1 MRRWESTLMGNSYTL
16 TLMTDMEFLAI
27 LDSIVVFQAPM
38 TEIEQSM
45 VDEMSD
51 LIKDQNEKIRKYETY
66 IEELQQ
72 QMADMTNRVYD
83 C

>member
-1 MRRWESTLMGNSYTL
+1 
-16 TLMTDMEFLAI
+16 MTDSERA
-27 LDSIVVFQAPM
+27 
-38 TEIEQSM
+38 M

-51 LIKDQNEKIRKYETY
+51 LIKDQNERLRVQETY
-66 IEELQQ
+66 IEELQR

>member
-1 MRRWESTLMGNSYTL
+1 MLHCR
-16 TLMTDMEFLAI
+16 FLSKDKLKKTTI

-66 IEELQQ
+66 IEELQR

>member
-1 MRRWESTLMGNSYTL
+1 MLNCRLLSKDKLKKTT
-16 TLMTDMEFLAI
+16 I

>member
-1 MRRWESTLMGNSYTL
+1 
-16 TLMTDMEFLAI
+16 
-27 LDSIVVFQAPM
+27 M

-51 LIKDQNEKIRKYETY
+51 LIKDQNEKIRKYEMY
-66 IEELQQ
+66 IEELQR

>member
-1 MRRWESTLMGNSYTL
+1 MSLYQKII
-16 TLMTDMEFLAI
+16 I
-27 LDSIVVFQAPM
+27 LDSIVVFHTPM
-38 TEIEQSM
+38 TDSERAM

-51 LIKDQNEKIRKYETY
+51 LIKDQNEKIRSYETY
-66 IEELQQ
+66 IEELQR

>member
-1 MRRWESTLMGNSYTL
+1 
-16 TLMTDMEFLAI
+16 MTDSERA
-27 LDSIVVFQAPM
+27 
-38 TEIEQSM
+38 M

-51 LIKDQNEKIRKYETY
+51 LIKDQNERLRVQDMY
-66 IEELQQ
+66 IEELQR

>member
-1 MRRWESTLMGNSYTL
+1 
-16 TLMTDMEFLAI
+16 MTDSERA
-27 LDSIVVFQAPM
+27 
-38 TEIEQSM
+38 M

-51 LIKDQNEKIRKYETY
+51 LIKDQNERLRKQDMY
-66 IEELQQ
+66 IEELQR

>member
-1 MRRWESTLMGNSYTL
+1 
-16 TLMTDMEFLAI
+16 MTDSERA
-27 LDSIVVFQAPM
+27 
-38 TEIEQSM
+38 M

-51 LIKDQNEKIRKYETY
+51 LIKDQNERLRVQDTY
-66 IEELQQ
+66 IEELQR

>member
-1 MRRWESTLMGNSYTL
+1 LLNCRLLSKDKLKKTT
-16 TLMTDMEFLAI
+16 I

>member
-1 MRRWESTLMGNSYTL
+1 
-16 TLMTDMEFLAI
+16 MTDSERA
-27 LDSIVVFQAPM
+27 
-38 TEIEQSM
+38 M

-51 LIKDQNEKIRKYETY
+51 LIKDQNERLRVQDVY
-66 IEELQQ
+66 IEELQR

>member
-1 MRRWESTLMGNSYTL
+1 LLSKDKLKKTT
-16 TLMTDMEFLAI
+16 I

>member
-1 MRRWESTLMGNSYTL
+1 
-16 TLMTDMEFLAI
+16 MTDSERA
-27 LDSIVVFQAPM
+27 
-38 TEIEQSM
+38 M

-51 LIKDQNEKIRKYETY
+51 LIKDQNERLRKQDLY
-66 IEELQQ
+66 IEELQR

>member
-1 MRRWESTLMGNSYTL
+1 
-16 TLMTDMEFLAI
+16 MTDLLHCRLLSKDKLKKTTI

>member
-1 MRRWESTLMGNSYTL
+1 
-16 TLMTDMEFLAI
+16 MTDSERA
-27 LDSIVVFQAPM
+27 
-38 TEIEQSM
+38 M

-51 LIKDQNEKIRKYETY
+51 LIKDQNEKIRSYETH
-66 IEELQQ
+66 IEELQR

>member
-1 MRRWESTLMGNSYTL
+1 
-16 TLMTDMEFLAI
+16 MTDSERA
-27 LDSIVVFQAPM
+27 
-38 TEIEQSM
+38 M

-51 LIKDQNEKIRKYETY
+51 LIKDQNERLRVQETY

-72 QMADMTNRVYD
+72 QMADMINREYD